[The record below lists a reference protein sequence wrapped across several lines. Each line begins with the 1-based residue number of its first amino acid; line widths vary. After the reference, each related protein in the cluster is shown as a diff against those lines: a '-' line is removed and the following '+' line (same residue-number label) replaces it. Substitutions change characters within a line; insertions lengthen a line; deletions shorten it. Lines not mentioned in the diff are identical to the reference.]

1 MNGHKKSIAKRTRVT
16 NYKLADEMRKHSPLK
31 KGLVVKDEDKPH
43 EDFNK
48 IMSKLYLG
56 NINAA
61 KSKEFMKKYNIKAV
75 LNCSKE
81 KDIPNYFCSSG
92 IEYSRIPVDD
102 SLQQKDYD
110 KMYLLLPSA
119 VEFIHKHVDILK
131 QPILVHCWA
140 GRQRSACA
148 VVCYLME
155 KHGLNPDEACKL
167 VMSKRKEAFHF
178 GLSVNFDQTI
188 NKYHKKIQKKK

>member
-1 MNGHKKSIAKRTRVT
+1 MDAHK
-16 NYKLADEMRKHSPLK
+16 
-31 KGLVVKDEDKPH
+31 
-43 EDFNK
+43 
-48 IMSKLYLG
+48 
-56 NINAA
+56 
-61 KSKEFMKKYNIKAV
+61 IKAV

-81 KDIPNYFCSSG
+81 KDIPNYFKDSS
-92 IEYSRIPVDD
+92 IEYMRVPVDD

-110 KMYLLLPSA
+110 KMFLLLPSM

-178 GLSVNFDQTI
+178 GKSVNFDQTM
-188 NKYHKKIQKKK
+188 NKYYKKIQKMKA

>member
-1 MNGHKKSIAKRTRVT
+1 MVDKKSPKRTRV
-16 NYKLADEMRKHSPLK
+16 KSFRLADEMRKHSPLK
-31 KGLVVKDEDKPH
+31 KGLIVKDEDEPL

-48 IMSKLYLG
+48 ILPRLYLG
-56 NINAA
+56 NKYAA
-61 KSKEFMKKYNIKAV
+61 KSKSFMDAHKIKAV

-81 KDIPNYFCSSG
+81 KDIPNYFKDSS
-92 IEYSRIPVDD
+92 IEYMRVPVDD

-110 KMYLLLPSA
+110 KMFLLLPSM

-178 GLSVNFDQTI
+178 GKSVNFDQTI
-188 NKYHKKIQKKK
+188 NKYYKKIQKKKA